1 MSVVLGYLIL
11 AMVGLGL
18 IGVIFRP
25 QFALVLVVSLYPLK
39 QLIGSYLPV
48 FVQNSAAFNVMVFAA
63 VLLAVLSRIAKRQRP
78 TAGLLNW
85 LTAITVFLYL
95 YATLAIAWSPGNGAH
110 RWMDGYA
117 YWAMNVVLLPLTLIT
132 IEDFRKSLVPLLLVG
147 VIVAVLFYTNPNASW
162 YSGRFTIY
170 IAGRNTVSEIRGN
183 PLAVGQMG
191 GVVAVAAALMLPVRG
206 GPVVNL
212 LRIAAILTGLG
223 LALTSGSRAQAVLAV
238 LAIVLFYPMAR
249 RIKNVRQ
256 FFLTAG
262 GLAAVMGVIAVGL
275 RLFLG
280 QTREQTQRWD
290 VANWSQTISD
300 RIGDAMLL
308 IREYANSPQAWLQ
321 GLGTNAFSAVSGW
334 PISYAH
340 NAPVEMLCELGLIGL
355 TLYCL
360 AMYLAFRA
368 GRRLFRANADDTWNR
383 ATVATL
389 LGLCFYSFT
398 LSLKQYTFVAMPE
411 PWWLL
416 VILAKLATH
425 DQELHRHAENAAWH
439 SGEYYDPED
448 AAEPDSEAV
457 PT

>member
-183 PLAVGQMG
+183 PLAVGQI
-191 GVVAVAAALMLPVRG
+191 VDAADHPV
-206 GPVVNL
+206 L
-212 LRIAAILTGLG
+212 LR
-223 LALTSGSRAQAVLAV
+223 
-238 LAIVLFYPMAR
+238 
-249 RIKNVRQ
+249 RQ
-256 FFLTAG
+256 
-262 GLAAVMGVIAVGL
+262 
-275 RLFLG
+275 
-280 QTREQTQRWD
+280 Q
-290 VANWSQTISD
+290 
-300 RIGDAMLL
+300 
-308 IREYANSPQAWLQ
+308 
-321 GLGTNAFSAVSGW
+321 
-334 PISYAH
+334 
-340 NAPVEMLCELGLIGL
+340 
-355 TLYCL
+355 
-360 AMYLAFRA
+360 
-368 GRRLFRANADDTWNR
+368 RRLHEIADVDGVQR
-383 ATVATL
+383 LIA
-389 LGLCFYSFT
+389 
-398 LSLKQYTFVAMPE
+398 
-411 PWWLL
+411 
-416 VILAKLATH
+416 
-425 DQELHRHAENAAWH
+425 
-439 SGEYYDPED
+439 
-448 AAEPDSEAV
+448 
-457 PT
+457 